1 MVQKGEQLR
10 LSSVITTSFP
20 PSSAKV
26 KLLRCI
32 NNKGENVYLPFDQR
46 GTFSAIATPDN
57 ITGVQQIHSIVK
69 KYRLPLTVKLVQ
81 GVWPRVDSNRFTGLI
96 RLDWVYIDETAF
108 VCPFEKD
115 QLRMI
120 PVPLGAPLHVCPA
133 VNFKS
138 MTERDNY
145 KSILHRCNRM
155 ISNYNNTIHLI
166 ISVPDAVVKN
176 LNNKMARNVF
186 SVSAKA
192 ETRSRSISKKK
203 EEKLMNEIDD
213 LYQYVRDG
221 GVAPKS
227 RFSYDSDE
235 ESYWEEPAYEP
246 IDDFQQRLKS
256 LDAGEVIQHH
266 DKYKP
271 ADLTK
276 INLEVNQ
283 NIPHN
288 ESAKKESPKLQKNS
302 EDKQIQELV
311 QKQESLRISADT
323 SKNTEIIH
331 RQSIGSNCKN
341 SSNGEMKKGTI
352 TSFPVAVPPQLPPR
366 RYNRSGSMPM
376 LDTSVSMV
384 MHLTHTKSEKFLV
397 QSSSSKTN
405 SSSPGSSNSST
416 RRKSSH
422 LVQTKSPKT
431 RGMSF
436 IAKRRQ
442 TMFL

>member
-10 LSSVITTSFP
+10 LSGVITTSFP
-20 PSSAKV
+20 PSSVKV

-32 NNKGENVYLPFDQR
+32 NIKGENVYLPFDQR
-46 GTFSAIATPDN
+46 GTFSSIATPEN
-57 ITGVQQIHSIVK
+57 ITGVQQIHDIVK
-69 KYRLPLTVKLVQ
+69 KYRMPLTVKLVQ
-81 GVWPRVDSNRFTGLI
+81 GIWPRVDSHRFTGLI

-166 ISVPDAVVKN
+166 INVPDAVVKN

-186 SVSAKA
+186 SVVTKP
-192 ETRSRSISKKK
+192 ETHRRSISKKK

-256 LDAGEVIQHH
+256 LEAGKLDNHY
-266 DKYKP
+266 DNYRP

-283 NIPHN
+283 NMSN
-288 ESAKKESPKLQKNS
+288 SKSGKKESPKLQKNS
-302 EDKQIQELV
+302 EDKEIKELV
-311 QKQESLRISADT
+311 QKQEFLKIST
-323 SKNTEIIH
+323 GTNKSSEITISRSIESRSKSSDEEIQG
-331 RQSIGSNCKN
+331 R
-341 SSNGEMKKGTI
+341 I
-352 TSFPVAVPPQLPPR
+352 TSIFPVGEPPQLPPR
-366 RYNRSGSMPM
+366 RYNRSGSMPI
-376 LDTSVSMV
+376 LDANVAMV
-384 MHLTHTKSEKFLV
+384 MRLAHTKSEKVLV
-397 QSSSSKTN
+397 PSNSSRTTSSSQDSSSSSSRRRN
-405 SSSPGSSNSST
+405 SN
-416 RRKSSH
+416 
-422 LVQTKSPKT
+422 LLQTKSPKN

-436 IAKRRQ
+436 LAKRRQ